1 MKTKKSKTINVLGK
15 EILYVAKKHT
25 ANPPVYIVY
34 SLEKRKTNLLYICVC
49 ARTRAYV
56 YDYTTEKY
64 KRKMCYHQ
72 KNNSNVKTFEGLK
85 SIKESYD
92 LLPINF

>member
-1 MKTKKSKTINVLGK
+1 MGK
-15 EILYVAKKHT
+15 EILYVHM
-25 ANPPVYIVY
+25 
-34 SLEKRKTNLLYICVC
+34 R
-49 ARTRAYV
+49 ARV

-85 SIKESYD
+85 NIKELYD
-92 LLPINF
+92 LLLINFWNKTKFIWLHNREIEKKKWLPSKE